1 MARILG
7 VLGMM
12 ALSLASSGCSFLFA
26 DGPPDRHEK
35 MIYFDCTSTP
45 GLEVADGVIGAGSAL
60 TGISALSM
68 SEAEFEDQNDGGNR
82 NGFAATN
89 LVLAGVF
96 VGSAIYGIVVTENCK
111 DAKEDLRRR
120 IIERE
125 AQRARAAAP
134 PAAPAPVAP
143 PPALP
148 PPAVPAPPATGAET
162 APLPP
167 PPAPATPVA
176 PTPPPPAAPPAAPP
190 KPGTGSF

>member
-12 ALSLASSGCSFLFA
+12 ALSLASGGCSFLFA

-35 MIYFDCTSTP
+35 MLYFDCTSTP
-45 GLEVADGVIGAGSAL
+45 GLEVADGVFGARDRADRRHRARHERERVRRRKTTAAIGTA
-60 TGISALSM
+60 
-68 SEAEFEDQNDGGNR
+68 
-82 NGFAATN
+82 FAAVN

-111 DAKEDLRRR
+111 DAKDRSPAAHHRTRNETSSCRGSACPLRPPWLRLPPCRRPPSQLRR
-120 IIERE
+120 
-125 AQRARAAAP
+125 P
-134 PAAPAPVAP
+134 PA
-143 PPALP
+143 
-148 PPAVPAPPATGAET
+148 GET

-167 PPAPATPVA
+167 PPAPAA
-176 PTPPPPAAPPAAPP
+176 PRPRPRAPPPHRAPP

>member
-1 MARILG
+1 MGRILG

-45 GLEVADGVIGAGSAL
+45 GLEVADGVLGASFAL
-60 TGISALSM
+60 NGISALGQ
-68 SEAEFEDQNDGGNR
+68 SESEFEEKNDGGNR
-82 NGFAATN
+82 NAFAATN
-89 LVLAGVF
+89 LVLTGVF
-96 VGSAIYGIVVTENCK
+96 VGSAIYGIVMTENCK

-120 IIERE
+120 VIERE
-125 AQRARAAAP
+125 TKRARPAAP
-134 PAAPAPVAP
+134 PPAPSPVAP
-143 PPALP
+143 PPAMP
-148 PPAVPAPPATGAET
+148 PPAVPAPPATGGET

-167 PPAPATPVA
+167 PPAPAA
-176 PTPPPPAAPPAAPP
+176 PAPAPPPAAPP

>member
-26 DGPPDRHEK
+26 DGPPARHEK

-45 GLEVADGVIGAGSAL
+45 GLEVADGVLGASFAL
-60 TGISALSM
+60 TGIGALGM
-68 SEAEFEDQNDGGNR
+68 SEAEFEDQNNGGNR
-82 NGFAATN
+82 DAFAATN
-89 LVLAGVF
+89 LVLTGVF

-111 DAKEDLRRR
+111 DAKEDLRNR

-125 AQRARAAAP
+125 TKRARAAAP
-134 PAAPAPVAP
+134 PAAPPALAP
-143 PPALP
+143 PAVVP
-148 PPAVPAPPATGAET
+148 PLAVPAPPPPAGET

-167 PPAPATPVA
+167 PPAPLA
-176 PTPPPPAAPPAAPP
+176 PAPPPAAPPPATPP